1 MIAYIEAK
9 QYLKT
14 IGVINWFSN
23 RGELKIRSMKKIV
36 DFMKAVFAG
45 HSADLNTT
53 NNCSKI
59 NFWCPTG
66 MNPIKNN

>member
-1 MIAYIEAK
+1 MTKE
-9 QYLKT
+9 
-14 IGVINWFSN
+14 
-23 RGELKIRSMKKIV
+23 MKKIV

-59 NFWCPTG
+59 AQ
-66 MNPIKNN
+66 KN

>member
-1 MIAYIEAK
+1 
-9 QYLKT
+9 
-14 IGVINWFSN
+14 
-23 RGELKIRSMKKIV
+23 MKKIV

-59 NFWCPTG
+59 TFG
-66 MNPIKNN
+66 AQRV

>member
-1 MIAYIEAK
+1 
-9 QYLKT
+9 
-14 IGVINWFSN
+14 
-23 RGELKIRSMKKIV
+23 MKKIV

-45 HSADLNTT
+45 HSADLNT

-66 MNPIKNN
+66 MNPIKKQND